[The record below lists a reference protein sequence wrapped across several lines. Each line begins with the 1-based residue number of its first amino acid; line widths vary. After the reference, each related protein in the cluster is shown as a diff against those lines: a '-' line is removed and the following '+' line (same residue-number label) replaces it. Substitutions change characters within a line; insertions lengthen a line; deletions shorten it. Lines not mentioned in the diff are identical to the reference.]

1 VAELVDALDLGSS
14 VLGRVGS
21 SPIRCTSIGYRK
33 IAYFAINTDGLL
45 CLKGIRIY
53 FNKYNRVH

>member
-1 VAELVDALDLGSS
+1 LVDALDLGSS